1 MQSHQTQVKHSL
13 GCTKPRTTSST
24 TTSAE
29 DPTCSRCF
37 SPLALHPA
45 AFLPRISPRHHSS
58 LHSTQY
64 WKHPPIFLI
73 GLVALTHHEC
83 SVLCSPASS
92 RTVFRIN
99 ANGSMHLLFWLTFQQ
114 RLLISSK
121 RMQEHN
127 NSYISC
133 LLKCTLLNK
142 FLQFL

>member
-1 MQSHQTQVKHSL
+1 MQSRETQVKHSL
-13 GCTKPRTTSST
+13 GCTKPG

-37 SPLALHPA
+37 SLLALHPA
-45 AFLPRISPRHHSS
+45 ASLPHISPRHHPSS
-58 LHSTQY
+58 HSTQY
-64 WKHPPIFLI
+64 WKHPLSFLI
-73 GLVALTHHEC
+73 GLVAPTHHEC
-83 SVLCSPASS
+83 SMLCSPASS
-92 RTVFRIN
+92 HAVFRIN
-99 ANGSMHLLFWLTFQQ
+99 AADSMHLLFWPTFQQ
-114 RLLISSK
+114 RLLISSN